1 MRRSTRVILSSLIS
15 VLAIAAVP
23 VQTADAGMMRPAMVG
38 CCR

>member
-1 MRRSTRVILSSLIS
+1 MRRSTRVILSSLIG

-23 VQTADAGMMRPAMVG
+23 VQTADATAVRPMMVG